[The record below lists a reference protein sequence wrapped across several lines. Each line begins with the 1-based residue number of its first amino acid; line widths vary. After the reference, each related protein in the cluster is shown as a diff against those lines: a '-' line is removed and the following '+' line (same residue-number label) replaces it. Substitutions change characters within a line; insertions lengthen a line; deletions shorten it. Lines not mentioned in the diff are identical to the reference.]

1 MLSREDE
8 MMKDD
13 MTMKDSLR
21 EVSVTN
27 PVEIANEL
35 EEEDLS
41 TIEIPDEIKY
51 DIQMGSKKAKDDAA
65 TFVSNFKPIIDSYN
79 YVELGILNMN
89 LKRELEQLDSTKAM
103 MNSIND
109 LKDVEDLT
117 KNIMSE
123 NALDFNEIR
132 QEKESFLNDYDAYKE
147 GYEELIEYIAE
158 NYKKYEGQD
167 KSTKFLTD
175 QLIESVEKRKKKLED
190 SDASDASDND
200 REIQRLEKTI
210 EIYSNR
216 TDLSYIERKLQNTA
230 TLKRIKKEYLDNSR
244 KSIRKGVKNLM
255 GTFSQEQIIAFE
267 EIMIGL
273 FGDRLLGDIFVIH
286 MAHLYK
292 TEARH
297 NDHTRIRVMIMNLI
311 DIQNGIFDI
320 GDPEEYLTSIKNLRG
335 YYITDSNKTTSHTNT
350 KNIDTLEDQI
360 KDNKLSRGATSLYNY
375 YPDESANIDEFEN

>member
-41 TIEIPDEIKY
+41 TIEILDEIKY